1 VATGGDRMSASA
13 PTALV
18 AQADRLSFVEAIEFL
33 LVPRESVTGGVQVG
47 GVGEMLQL
55 TANHML
61 LSVLAVAIACAIA
74 LPLGLWLGHVGRGEF
89 FAVSVSNVGRAVPT
103 LALIAFFIA
112 FVGIGFANVLAA
124 LTVLAIP
131 PLLTNTYVGVRGVDP
146 DAVDAALGMGMGEAQ
161 IVRRVEL
168 PLAIRSIFGGVQLA
182 AISVVATAI
191 LGPLASV
198 DTLGTPIVSVNVYG
212 QAGLLGAAILV
223 AVLAVLVYL
232 ALTALQRAVTP
243 RGLRAGREPPGLK
256 RRIPFLDRRS
266 AQPT

>member
-1 VATGGDRMSASA
+1 MAEGGDRVSGTLSSF
-13 PTALV
+13 L
-18 AQADRLSFVEAIEFL
+18 AQEGLNFVDAIRFL

-47 GVGEMLQL
+47 GMGEMLAL

-61 LSVLAVAIACAIA
+61 LSVLAVAIAAAIA
-74 LPLGLWLGHVGRGEF
+74 LPLGLCLGHVGRGEF

-112 FVGIGFANVLAA
+112 FLGIGFLNVLIA
-124 LTVLAIP
+124 LTLLAIP
-131 PLLTNTYVGVRGVDP
+131 PLLTNTYVGVRGVEP
-146 DAVDAALGMGMGEAQ
+146 DAVDAARGMGMSEGQ

-168 PLAIRSIFGGVQLA
+168 PLAVRSIFGGLQLS

-223 AVLAVLVYL
+223 AFLAVLVY
-232 ALTALQRAVTP
+232 ALITVLQRALTP
-243 RGLRAGREPPGLK
+243 RGLKAGREPPGLI
-256 RRIPFLDRRS
+256 RRIPFLNKEG

>member
-1 VATGGDRMSASA
+1 MNAAVLA
-13 PTALV
+13 PL
-18 AQADRLSFVEAIEFL
+18 AQSADRLDFVQAIKFL
-33 LVPRESVTGGVQVG
+33 FVPRESVTGGVRVG
-47 GVGEMLQL
+47 GVAEMLHL

-89 FAVSVSNVGRAVPT
+89 FAVSISNVGRAVPT

-112 FVGIGFANVLAA
+112 FIGIGFTNVLAA
-124 LTVLAIP
+124 LILLAIP

-146 DAVDAALGMGMGEAQ
+146 DAVDAARGMGMSEPQ

-168 PLAIRSIFGGVQLA
+168 PLAVRSIFGGLQLS

-212 QAGLLGAAILV
+212 QSGLLGAAILV
-223 AVLAVLVYL
+223 AVLAVLVYVI
-232 ALTALQRAVTP
+232 LTALQRALTP
-243 RGLRAGREPPGLK
+243 KGLRVGRESPGLM

>member
-1 VATGGDRMSASA
+1 MSAALLA
-13 PTALV
+13 PL
-18 AQADRLSFVEAIEFL
+18 AQSSDRLSFVEAIKFL
-33 LVPRESVTGGVQVG
+33 FVPRESVTGGVQVG
-47 GVGEMLQL
+47 GVGEMLHL

-61 LSVLAVAIACAIA
+61 LSALAVLAACAIA
-74 LPLGLWLGHVGRGEF
+74 LPLGLWLGHIGRGEF

-112 FVGIGFANVLAA
+112 FVGIGFANVLLA
-124 LTVLAIP
+124 LILLAIP
-131 PLLTNTYVGVRGVDP
+131 PLLTNTYVGVRSVDR
-146 DAVDAALGMGMGEAQ
+146 DAVDAARGMGMSEAQ

-168 PLAIRSIFGGVQLA
+168 PLAVRSIFGGIQLS

-212 QAGLLGAAILV
+212 QAGLLAAAILV
-223 AVLAVLVYL
+223 AVLAVLVYVI
-232 ALTALQRAVTP
+232 LTAFQRAVMP
-243 RGLRAGREPPGLK
+243 KGLRVGHEPPGLM
-256 RRIPFLDRRS
+256 RRIPFLDRRR

>member
-1 VATGGDRMSASA
+1 MSLHL
-13 PTALV
+13 PTPLA
-18 AQADRLSFVEAIEFL
+18 ADQGLNFVDAIKFL
-33 LVPRESVTGGVQVG
+33 FVPRESVTGGVQVG
-47 GVGEMLQL
+47 GVGEMLHL
-55 TANHML
+55 TTNHML
-61 LSVLAVAIACAIA
+61 LSVLAVAIACAVA

-89 FAVSVSNVGRAVPT
+89 FAISISNVGRAVPT

-112 FVGIGFANVLAA
+112 FVGIGFANVLVA
-124 LTVLAIP
+124 LTLLAIP
-131 PLLTNTYVGVRGVDP
+131 PLLTNTYVGVRGVDR
-146 DAVDAALGMGMGEAQ
+146 DAVDAARGMGMSEAQ

-168 PLAIRSIFGGVQLA
+168 PLAIRSIFGGIQLA

-223 AVLAVLVYL
+223 AVLAVVVYVL
-232 ALTALQRAVTP
+232 LNALQRAVTP
-243 RGLRAGREPPGLK
+243 RGLKAGREAPGLV
-256 RRIPFLDRRS
+256 RRIPILDRRR

>member
-1 VATGGDRMSASA
+1 
-13 PTALV
+13 
-18 AQADRLSFVEAIEFL
+18 
-33 LVPRESVTGGVQVG
+33 
-47 GVGEMLQL
+47 MLRL

-61 LSVLAVAIACAIA
+61 LSALAVLIACAIA
-74 LPLGLWLGHVGRGEF
+74 LPIALWLGHAGRGEF
-89 FAVSVSNVGRAVPT
+89 FAISISNVGRAVPT

-112 FVGIGFANVLAA
+112 FVGIGFANVLVA
-124 LTVLAIP
+124 LTLLAIP
-131 PLLTNTYVGVRGVDP
+131 PLLTNTYVGVRGVDR
-146 DAVDAALGMGMGEAQ
+146 DAVDAARGMGMSEAQ

-168 PLAIRSIFGGVQLA
+168 PLAVRTIFGGIQLS

-223 AVLAVLVYL
+223 AVLAVLVYVI
-232 ALTALQRAVTP
+232 LTAVQRAVTP
-243 RGLRAGREPPGLK
+243 RGLKVGREPPALR

-266 AQPT
+266 AEAT

>member
-1 VATGGDRMSASA
+1 MSGTLSSF
-13 PTALV
+13 L
-18 AQADRLSFVEAIEFL
+18 AQEGLNFVDAIRFL

-47 GVGEMLQL
+47 GMGEMLAL

-61 LSVLAVAIACAIA
+61 LSVLAVAIAAAIA

-112 FVGIGFANVLAA
+112 FLGIGFLNVLI
-124 LTVLAIP
+124 AIP
-131 PLLTNTYVGVRGVDP
+131 PLLTNTYVGVRGVEP
-146 DAVDAALGMGMGEAQ
+146 DAVDAARGMGMSEGQ

-168 PLAIRSIFGGVQLA
+168 PLAVRSIFGGLQLS

-223 AVLAVLVYL
+223 ALLAVLVY
-232 ALTALQRAVTP
+232 ALITVLQRALTP
-243 RGLRAGREPPGLK
+243 RGLKAGREPPGLM
-256 RRIPFLDRRS
+256 RRIPFLDRRR

>member
-1 VATGGDRMSASA
+1 MSA
-13 PTALV
+13 AL
-18 AQADRLSFVEAIEFL
+18 AFPLAAADVGKEGLNFGDAIQFL
-33 LVPRESVTGGVQVG
+33 FVPRESVTGGVQVG
-47 GVGEMLQL
+47 GVDEMLHL

-61 LSVLAVAIACAIA
+61 LSGLAVGIACLLA
-74 LPLGLWLGHVGRGEF
+74 LPIGLWLGHADRGEF
-89 FAVSVSNVGRAVPT
+89 FAVSISNVGRAVPT

-112 FVGIGFANVLAA
+112 FVGIGFANVLLA
-124 LTVLAIP
+124 LTLLAIP

-146 DAVDAALGMGMGEAQ
+146 DAVDAARGMGMSEAH

-168 PLAIRSIFGGVQLA
+168 PLATRTIFGGIQLA

-198 DTLGTPIVSVNVYG
+198 ETLGTPIVSVNVYG

-223 AVLAVLVYL
+223 AVLAVLVYAL
-232 ALTALQRAVTP
+232 LTALQRACTP
-243 RGLRAGREPPGLK
+243 RGLKAGREPRGLL
-256 RRIPFLDRRS
+256 RRIPLLERRR